1 MSKLQ
6 VTSYKLQVNPQRG
19 FLLPFS
25 VLLAGVLLSIGLAVF
40 NIIIKEIIL
49 SSSGRDSQFAFY
61 AADTGGECA
70 LYWDAKFGIF
80 ATSSQSTPYAAT
92 ASCGGV
98 AITPFTSVVGNPSA
112 ATTTFTFS
120 NANYCAIVTVAKYAP
135 NSTKIES
142 EGFNTCNTSDP
153 RRVER
158 AVRITY

>member
-1 MSKLQ
+1 MKRR
-6 VTSYKLQVNPQRG
+6 TTHDKMTGTRERG
-19 FLLPFS
+19 FLLPFA

-70 LYWDAKFGIF
+70 LNWDAKYGIF
-80 ATSSQSTPYAAT
+80 ATSSLSVPYAGT
-92 ASCGGV
+92 ANCGGV
-98 AITPFTSVVGNPSA
+98 AITPFTSVVGNFSS

-120 NANYCAIVTVAKYAP
+120 NANYCAIVTVAKWPP
-135 NSTKIES
+135 NNTKIES